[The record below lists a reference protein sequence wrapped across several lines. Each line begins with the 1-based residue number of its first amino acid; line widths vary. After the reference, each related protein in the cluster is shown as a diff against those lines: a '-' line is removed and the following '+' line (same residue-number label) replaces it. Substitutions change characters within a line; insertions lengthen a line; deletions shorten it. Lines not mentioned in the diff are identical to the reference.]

1 MELNNNMNSYDGN
14 QIQFLR
20 EKMQK
25 EVKLYIELDDKLKAL
40 NKASRDFRKQKD
52 GLSKS
57 ILETMKQFEINDMTI
72 KSGKLVYNER
82 TTKKPLNKKNLLSG
96 LTMYFKED
104 VERAKDCSEFV
115 MDKREDV
122 TKVTLKRSVN
132 KSLTPPK

>member
-1 MELNNNMNSYDGN
+1 MNVNNNNMNSISGN

-25 EVKLYIELDDKLKAL
+25 EVKLYIEVDDKIRAL
-40 NKASRDFRKQKD
+40 NKAAKDYRKQKD
-52 GLSKS
+52 DLSKS
-57 ILETMKQFEINDMTI
+57 ILETMKQFEINDMKI

-82 TTKKPLNKKNLLSG
+82 VSKKPLNKKNLLSG
-96 LTMYFKED
+96 LTTYFKED

-122 TKVTLKRSVN
+122 SKVTLKRSIN
-132 KSLTPPK
+132 KGVKLA